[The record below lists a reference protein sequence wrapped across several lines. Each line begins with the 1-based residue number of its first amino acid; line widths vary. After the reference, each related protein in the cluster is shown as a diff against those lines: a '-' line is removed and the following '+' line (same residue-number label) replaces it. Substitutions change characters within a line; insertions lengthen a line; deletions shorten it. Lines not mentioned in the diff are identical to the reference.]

1 MSDLVHVKG
10 LKELAAMLQSLPS
23 KLEANVL
30 RSALR
35 SGANVVK
42 DEAVRMAPAKSG
54 LLRAGLKVSTSNRRG
69 TVTAKVKAT
78 GKHAFIAPW
87 IEYGV
92 AAHKISGKK
101 GGWLSFGGLFAKS
114 VQHPGFAPKP
124 FMRPALDSKAQAAVI
139 AVGNAIKKRL
149 STKEGLNTS
158 DINIEAEE

>member
-1 MSDLVHVKG
+1 MTELTHVKG
-10 LKELAAMLQSLPS
+10 LKELAAMLQTLPA

-35 SGANVVK
+35 AGANVVK
-42 DEAVRMAPAKSG
+42 AEAVRMAPVKSG
-54 LLRAGLKVSTSNRRG
+54 LLRAGLKVSTNNRRG

-78 GKHAFIAPW
+78 GKHAYIAPW
-87 IEYGV
+87 LEYGV

-114 VQHPGFAPKP
+114 VQHPGFAPRP
-124 FMRPALDSKAQAAVI
+124 FMRPALDSQAQAALV

-149 STKEGLNTS
+149 TKEGLNTA
-158 DINIEAEE
+158 DVEIEAE